1 MLNRFYKLG
10 RLASVAVITLAAG
23 CLGGGYTNNG
33 SYTNNGVAGMNSAGS
48 NPLGAVESALLNSI
62 AQNMAGS
69 VLNGQI
75 GSQVTPA
82 DQNFRLQQLG
92 GLIQSG
98 AVNQSQQWVNP
109 QTGSAVAVNPI
120 GQSTVNPQTQQQ
132 CQNLEEAITLPSGQ
146 SIRENRVACLD
157 PQTGKWNLV
166 Q

>member
-1 MLNRFYKLG
+1 RFYKFG

-23 CLGGGYTNNG
+23 CLGGGYANNG
-33 SYTNNGVAGMNSAGS
+33 GYTNGVAGMNSAGS

-132 CQNLEEAITLPSGQ
+132 CQNLEETITLPNGQ

-157 PQTGKWNLV
+157 SQTGKWNLV